1 MITKPNQMRLL
12 CALMFSSFLSSLSAQ
27 TPVSSTNQPAPAAA
41 KKPAATRPMDFAGLR
56 CYREANAKLPP
67 PAAGEN
73 RIVFFGDSITEAW
86 NRYHKEFFT
95 GRLYFDRGISGQ
107 TTSQMVIR
115 FRQDVIALKPKV
127 VVILAGINDVAGNSG
142 PATLEDIEGNLTS
155 MVELAK
161 ANGIRVVLSS
171 ILPADRLPWRPE
183 LPNPTEKVLAL
194 NAWLKDYAAKNGC
207 VYLDYFSAL
216 ADPQNAM
223 KKELQEDAVHPDRAG
238 YDVMEPLAE
247 KAIAAALSA
256 K

>member
-1 MITKPNQMRLL
+1 MYFVVSS
-12 CALMFSSFLSSLSAQ
+12 ALPLPAQ
-27 TPVSSTNQPAPAAA
+27 TSVSATNPPAATVTNPPAAA
-41 KKPAATRPMDFAGLR
+41 RPKDFAGLR
-56 CYREANAKLPP
+56 RYREANAKLSA
-67 PAAGEN
+67 PAPGEN

-86 NRYHKEFFT
+86 HRYHQEFFI
-95 GRLYFDRGISGQ
+95 GRPYFDRGISGQ

-115 FRQDVIALKPKV
+115 FRPDVIALKPKV

-155 MVELAK
+155 IVELAQ

-194 NAWLKDYAAKNGC
+194 NAWIKDYAAKNGC
-207 VYLDYFSAL
+207 VYLDYFSAMV
-216 ADPQNAM
+216 DEQNAM
-223 KKELQEDAVHPDRAG
+223 KKELQEDAVHPNRAG

-247 KAIAAALSA
+247 KAIAEALSA